1 MALQAFATVSDLLA
15 GWPNKT
21 LNTSETT
28 AANALLLRATAQL
41 TAMLAKRG
49 IEIDPTDE
57 VQATNLKTVT
67 VDMVRRA
74 LMASAND
81 TLGVSQKS
89 MTGGPYTESWS
100 FANPSGD
107 MYVTKAERSLLGIG
121 GGRAGWSSM
130 GGGDD

>member
-1 MALQAFATVSDLLA
+1 MELQAFATVDDLLA

-21 LNTSETT
+21 LNELETT

-41 TAMLAKRG
+41 TAMLQRRG
-49 IEIDPTDE
+49 IEIDPADE
-57 VQATNLKTVT
+57 VQAMNLMTVT
-67 VDMVRRA
+67 VDMVRRV
-74 LMASAND
+74 LMASTND
-81 TLGVSQKS
+81 AMGVSQKS
-89 MTGGPYTESWS
+89 MTGGPYTENLS